1 MKETNKHIEQ
11 EAPVLFGLKKKH
23 NLTVPEGYFEGLP
36 NQLKKITEETPQK
49 TTTVPL
55 KNYWIYATAVAAL
68 FIATLFLFNPTTA
81 INQELIAYNETFNNL
96 TAENFEDFFILE
108 QDEFLSENIDFDD
121 TEDLQ
126 LWASELQKPLQEM
139 EITEQDF
146 ENYFESEIE
155 EYY

>member
-11 EAPVLFGLKKKH
+11 EAPVLFGLKREH
-23 NLTVPEGYFEGLP
+23 NLEVPTGYFDKLP
-36 NQLKKITEETPQK
+36 NQLEKIVEEDSK
-49 TTTVPL
+49 TTPIIPL
-55 KNYWIYATAVAAL
+55 KSYWVYASAIAAL
-68 FIATLFLFNPTTA
+68 FIAGVFLYSPT
-81 INQELIAYNETFNNL
+81 QKPSEELLAYNETFNNL
-96 TAENFEDFFILE
+96 TAENFEDLLILE

-121 TEDLQ
+121 TEELQ
-126 LWASELQKPLQEM
+126 FWASELQEPLLEM